1 MRLGRGARRLLVI
14 ALAVAAVLLAAA
26 PASAS
31 LLVPNLNWT
40 ALLPPVDS
48 PTQPQPGPVP
58 NCEVASIACIDTEI
72 DRLKAR
78 RDALGCD
85 HRAIFAATYL
95 ELTKQL
101 REDLDNFPGLVFDR
115 PYLYTEDAQ
124 FANIYFDTSAAYEQ
138 GKPVAP
144 AWRIAFN
151 AAKRP
156 ATTATQDMLLGINAH
171 VQNDMPFLI
180 ASLGVRTPD
189 GRTRKPDHDAIN
201 ATLNRAYERVV
212 TAIRTRYDPLVTL
225 SNPPIVPADDI
236 AGLELVRVWRELVWR
251 NAERLLNA
259 TTDAQRQQITNQ
271 IQANAGAWAAAI
283 AIPPIPGATAI
294 RDGYCATHAGD

>member
-1 MRLGRGARRLLVI
+1 MRLGGGARRLLAV
-14 ALAVAAVLLAAA
+14 ALAVVVGLLAAA
-26 PASAS
+26 PANAS

-40 ALLPPVDS
+40 ALLPPANS
-48 PTQPQPGPVP
+48 PTEPQPGPVP

-78 RDALGCD
+78 RDSLGCD

-95 ELTKQL
+95 DLTKQL
-101 REDLDNFPGLVFDR
+101 RDDLDNFPNLVFDR

-124 FANIYFDTSAAYEQ
+124 FANIYFDTSAAYESGQ
-138 GKPVAP
+138 PVAP

-189 GRTRKPDHDAIN
+189 GRSRKPDHDAIN
-201 ATLNRAYERVV
+201 GTLNRAYTRVV
-212 TAIRTRYDPLVTL
+212 NDIRKHYDPLVTL

-259 TTDAQRQQITNQ
+259 TSDAQRQRITNQ

-283 AIPPIPGATAI
+283 ATPPIPGATAI
-294 RDGYCATHAGD
+294 RDSYCAKHIGA